1 MLQVLSQNTIGVSLR
16 GGPAGEPGRGLVYR
30 GLWRRAPLSIGDP
43 LRSMGRVRLPGTL
56 RAGVHA
62 PTKSVSVPAAI
73 PVVLIF
79 HVSLWPG
86 STRGRHDKVIG
97 TTTDMSA

>member
-56 RAGVHA
+56 ILEGGLRKRSISLGG
-62 PTKSVSVPAAI
+62 S
-73 PVVLIF
+73 PVRGIWRVD
-79 HVSLWPG
+79 SLLG
-86 STRGRHDKVIG
+86 TMKVI
-97 TTTDMSA
+97 